1 MNLNNLTTQQKNAFR
16 QLSHNQEIIIK
27 PTDKNLGP
35 AVMDIKTYVSQV
47 LQEHLL
53 TDTYRQLSS
62 TETKSYLEEVNS
74 NLKNI
79 ILANKDKLSAPEFI
93 YFERSFKV
101 KYRLPIFYG
110 LPKVHKTPVTLRPV
124 VSSVNSFMAI
134 FSNWLDY
141 RMKQLLPL
149 VRSYTKNSSDI
160 IQDLKQLDIPDKT
173 LLFSADAKSMYTNI
187 NSDIGI
193 QSIRAFIASNQESIP
208 TDFPSEMFLQILEAV
223 MKYNIFSFGNT
234 TWLQLSGTAMGTP
247 AACAYATISYGQH
260 ENTNILPHF
269 SQNLL
274 YYRRYIDDIFGIWM
288 PPASNQDRKWQE
300 FKSMLNDWG
309 GLEWVIEEPSKAT
322 VFLDLNIKLRQS
334 VIHTS
339 TYQKSLNLYLYIPPR
354 SAHPPSCLKG
364 LISGEL
370 RRYWLQNS
378 PDNFKIIVIKF
389 IERLIDR
396 GHLLQDL
403 TPLFTNAAATLANEA
418 RRSPPVPHSKVLYIH
433 WVFHPNGLQRSD
445 IRMAYNKTLQPLLDY
460 DKMTVAISR
469 PHNLRDKL
477 TKTQLQTS
485 SSLDIQKLIQD
496 QNS

>member
-35 AVMDIKTYVSQV
+35 AVMDIKNYVSQV

-124 VSSVNSFMAI
+124 VSSVNSFLAI

-173 LLFSADAKSMYTNI
+173 LLFSADAKYMYTNI

-223 MKYNIFSFGNT
+223 MKYNIFSFGNA

-247 AACAYATISYGQH
+247 AACAYAMISYGQH
-260 ENTNILPHF
+260 ENTNILPRF

-389 IERLIDR
+389 IESLIDR
-396 GHLLQDL
+396 GHSLQDL

-418 RRSPPVPHSKVLYIH
+418 HRSPPMPHSKVLYIH

-469 PHNLRDKL
+469 SHNL
-477 TKTQLQTS
+477 
-485 SSLDIQKLIQD
+485 
-496 QNS
+496 